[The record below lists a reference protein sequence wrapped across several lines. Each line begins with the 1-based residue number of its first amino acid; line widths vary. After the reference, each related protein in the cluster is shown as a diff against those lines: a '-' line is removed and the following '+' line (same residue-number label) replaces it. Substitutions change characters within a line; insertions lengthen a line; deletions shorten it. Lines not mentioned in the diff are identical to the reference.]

1 MQGTFLGG
9 AGEVGRLGLVL
20 GAGSSRLLLDYGLAP
35 EDPPQY
41 PKPAPPVAGALVT
54 HAHLDH
60 AGMMPAIVHEYSA
73 PIYGSGCTLD
83 TAELLCQDCL
93 KVHRIEGYG
102 TPYKDFAIDQ
112 MAADARPIR
121 MRSPFEI
128 EGWEVQ
134 AENAGHIPGSCMYR
148 LQSGGDSILF
158 TGDINTTETQLVDPA
173 EPIACD
179 TLIMEGTYAGEEHE
193 PRHQTES
200 EFKQAVRATVERG
213 GTCIIPA
220 FAVGRTQEV
229 LLVLDEMDIDNP
241 VYLDG
246 MGSRVTELFLR
257 HPFFLKDAD
266 RLERVFDQVNRIRGD
281 RMRRQATEPG
291 NIVVTTSGM
300 VEGGPVI
307 SHLKRTYDDPSN
319 SVLLTGYQVEGTGGR
334 RLVEENRVDL
344 DGEVVDVNAQVDD
357 FDFSG
362 HAGHSDLVEFAEG
375 CRPET
380 IVLCHS
386 DEPELLV
393 DELESVAERVIA
405 PHTGEVFTVP

>member
-20 GAGSSRLLLDYGLAP
+20 GRAGSRLLLDYGLAP

-41 PKPAPPVAGALVT
+41 PKPAPPVSAALVT

-60 AGMMPAIVHEYSA
+60 AGMMPAIAHESPA
-73 PIYGSGCTLD
+73 PIYGSGPTLD

-93 KVHRIEGYG
+93 KVHRLEGYG
-102 TPYKDFAIDQ
+102 TPYKDVAVDQ

-121 MRSPFEI
+121 MRSPFTVGDWEI
-128 EGWEVQ
+128 Q

-148 LQSGGDSILF
+148 LQAGGSSLMF
-158 TGDINTTETQLVDPA
+158 TGDLNTTESQLVDPA

-179 TLIMEGTYAGEEHE
+179 TLIMEGTYAGREHP
-193 PRHQTES
+193 PRSQTEN
-200 EFKQAVRATVERG
+200 EFTQAVRATVEAG
-213 GTCIIPA
+213 GTCVIPA

-229 LLVLDEMDIDNP
+229 LLVLDEMDIDRP

-246 MGSRVTELFLR
+246 MGARVTELFLR
-257 HPFFLKDAD
+257 HPYFLKDAD
-266 RLERVFDQVNRIRGD
+266 RLERVYNDAHRIRGH
-281 RMRRQATEPG
+281 RMRQQATEPG

-307 SHLKRTYDDPSN
+307 THLKHTYDDPNN

-334 RLVEENRVDL
+334 RLLDEHRVDL
-344 DGEVVDVNAQVDD
+344 DGEIVNVNATVDH

-362 HAGHSDLVEFAEG
+362 HAGHSELVDFAEG

-393 DELESVAERVIA
+393 EDLESVAERVIA
-405 PHTGEVFTVP
+405 PNTGEVFTVP

>member
-20 GAGSSRLLLDYGLAP
+20 GSSTSRLLLDYGLAP
-35 EDPPQY
+35 EDPPLY
-41 PKPAPPVAGALVT
+41 PKPAPPVQAALIT

-60 AGMMPAIVHEYSA
+60 AGMMPAIAHEYAA
-73 PIYGSGCTLD
+73 PIYGTGATLD
-83 TAELLCQDCL
+83 TAELLCKDCL
-93 KVHRIEGYG
+93 KVHRLEGYG
-102 TPYKDFAIDQ
+102 TPYKDYAIDQ
-112 MAADARPIR
+112 MSADARPIR
-121 MRSPFEI
+121 MRSPFEVD
-128 EGWEVQ
+128 GWQIQ
-134 AENAGHIPGSCMYR
+134 AESSGHIPGSCMYR
-148 LQSGGDSILF
+148 LQSGDNSVLF
-158 TGDINTTETQLVDPA
+158 TGDLNTSETQLVDPA

-179 TLIMEGTYAGEEHE
+179 TLILEGTYAGREHE
-193 PRHQTES
+193 PRKQIET
-200 EFKQAVRATVERG
+200 EFKQAVRATVEAG
-213 GTCIIPA
+213 GTCVIPA

-229 LLVLDEMDIDNP
+229 LLVLDEMDLEQP

-246 MGSRVTELFLR
+246 MGHRVTELFLR
-257 HPFFLKDAD
+257 HPFFLKDSD
-266 RLERVFDQVNRIRGD
+266 RLTRVFNNVTQVRGN
-281 RMRRQATEPG
+281 RMRREATEPG

-307 SHLKRTYDDPSN
+307 SHLKRVHKDPTN

-334 RLVEENRVDL
+334 RLLEEHRVDL
-344 DGEVVDVNAQVDD
+344 DGEVVNVNAKVDH

-386 DEPELLV
+386 DEPELLAE
-393 DELESVAERVIA
+393 DLESIADRVIA
-405 PHTGEVFTVP
+405 PHTGEVFQIP